1 MERFSRLTGLVGDI
15 TNLTESK
22 VIVFGVGGVGG
33 HVCESLIRSGVGE
46 ITFCDGDV
54 VAESNLNRQI
64 VALYS
69 TIGKNKAAVIKERA
83 EDINPDG
90 KFFAE
95 ERFLT
100 PENVESFRLEEYN
113 YIADCIDNVT
123 AKLAL
128 AEYAEKK
135 GIKIISCMSC
145 GNKLNPSGFKVA
157 DIYDT
162 KICPLCKVI
171 RSQLRKRGVKSL
183 TVVYSEEEP
192 VVKTR
197 TPSSISFVPA
207 SAGLLVSSVIIKDLL
222 RINR

>member
-1 MERFSRLTGLVGDI
+1 M
-15 TNLTESK
+15 
-22 VIVFGVGGVGG
+22 
-33 HVCESLIRSGVGE
+33 GE

-54 VAESNLNRQI
+54 VAESNLNRQV

-69 TIGKNKAAVIKERA
+69 TIGKNKAAVMKERA

-100 PENVESFRLEEYN
+100 PENVESFRLEEYD

-162 KICPLCKVI
+162 KTCPLCKVI

-183 TVVYSEEEP
+183 TVVYSEEES

>member
-1 MERFSRLTGLVGDI
+1 MLF
-15 TNLTESK
+15 
-22 VIVFGVGGVGG
+22 
-33 HVCESLIRSGVGE
+33 RS
-46 ITFCDGDV
+46 
-54 VAESNLNRQI
+54 
-64 VALYS
+64 
-69 TIGKNKAAVIKERA
+69 
-83 EDINPDG
+83 
-90 KFFAE
+90 FFAE

-100 PENVESFRLEEYN
+100 PENIESFRLEEYD

-135 GIKIISCMSC
+135 GIKIVSCMAC

-157 DIYDT
+157 DIKDT
-162 KICPLCKVI
+162 KICPLCKVV
-171 RSQLRKRGVKSL
+171 RSQLRKRGVKNL

-207 SAGLLVSSVIIKDLL
+207 SAGLLISSVIIKDLL
-222 RINR
+222 RVK

>member
-15 TNLTESK
+15 TNLTKSK

-69 TIGKNKAAVIKERA
+69 TIGKNKAAVMKERA

-100 PENVESFRLEEYN
+100 PENVESFRLEEYD

-145 GNKLNPSGFKVA
+145 GNKLNPSDFKVA

-197 TPSSISFVPA
+197 TPNSISFVPA

-222 RINR
+222 SINR

>member
-33 HVCESLIRSGVGE
+33 HVCESLIRCGVGE

-69 TIGKNKAAVIKERA
+69 TIGKNKAAVMKERA

-90 KFFAE
+90 KFFVE

-100 PENVESFRLEEYN
+100 PENVESFRLEEYD

-145 GNKLNPSGFKVA
+145 GNKLNPSDFKVA

-171 RSQLRKRGVKSL
+171 RSQLRKRRVKSL

-222 RINR
+222 SINR